1 MSVSVLYDAPGPRTV
16 ARHRVY
22 AVVTVVALVALVAL
36 IVWKL
41 KDANQLDSGKWEVFV
56 TPDYMRVILVDGLLK
71 TLEMAFFAIIFA
83 VVFGVV
89 FGVGKLSEHRWIR
102 WPSWLVVEFFRAA
115 PVLLL
120 MIFVFYW
127 ASVGGGPLSSFWC
140 VVLAL
145 TLYNGSVLAEVF
157 RAGINAVP
165 RGQVEAAYAL
175 GMRKGQVMNAIQLPQ
190 AVKIM
195 LPALIS
201 QCVVALK
208 DTSLGYAI
216 LAPGLTAVG
225 KPIYLEFFN
234 QVPVAIVLTAL
245 YITCNLL
252 LTALATW
259 VQHRYVGERSPL
271 DLSRVGNLDAAR
283 NA

>member
-1 MSVSVLYDAPGPRTV
+1 MSGNVLFDAPGPRTV

-22 AVVTVVALVALVAL
+22 TGITLLVIIGLVLL
-36 IVWKL
+36 ILGKL
-41 KDANQLDSGKWEVFV
+41 NETGQLEYAKWEPFV
-56 TPDYMRVILVDGLLK
+56 TPDYVRVLLVDGLLK

-83 VVFGVV
+83 VVFGLA
-89 FGVGKLSEHRWIR
+89 FGIGKLSEHRWISL
-102 WPSWLVVEFFRAA
+102 PSFLVVEFFRAI

-120 MIFVFYW
+120 MIFIFYML
-127 ASVGGGPLSSFWC
+127 SVGDGLLSSFWC

-175 GMRKGQVMNAIQLPQ
+175 GLRKKQVMTSIQLPQ

-195 LPALIS
+195 LPAVVS

-208 DTSLGYAI
+208 DTTLGVYI
-216 LAPGLTAVG
+216 LAPGLTFVS
-225 KPIYLEFFN
+225 KQIYLQFFN
-234 QVPVAIVLTAL
+234 QVPTAMVVAAL
-245 YITCNLL
+245 FIACNLI
-252 LTALATW
+252 LTGIAHWLQRRLTGEKTSAATPALDEGIG
-259 VQHRYVGERSPL
+259 VP
-271 DLSRVGNLDAAR
+271 AA
-283 NA
+283 